1 MVYVKPFIFSFPGML
16 SAAFFFRPQSASQLK
31 RKKFK
36 YVFLW
41 SMEGNAAKYGD
52 KGSTHEEAIKAT
64 SRKNSQITT

>member
-16 SAAFFFRPQSASQLK
+16 SAAFFRPQSASQLK
-31 RKKFK
+31 RKNFK
-36 YVFLW
+36 YVFLR
-41 SMEGNAAKYGD
+41 SMEGNAAKYED